1 MPIYEYRCQSCGYDM
16 EALQKLSDGPLR
28 DCPECQEPEL
38 VKLVSAAGFRLKG
51 TGWYATDFKNGSKRK
66 GEDKT
71 KSDDKAKSDS
81 KQKGSSSHS
90 CGSGACGCG

>member
-16 EALQKLSDGPLR
+16 EALQKISDDPLR
-28 DCPECQEPEL
+28 DCPDCQEPEL

-51 TGWYATDFKNGSKRK
+51 TGWYATDFKNGSKPK
-66 GEDKT
+66 SDDKT

-81 KQKGSSSHS
+81 KPKANSSHS